1 MTNVETLQEAIEA
14 GLKIFALHA
23 GSGEVVKCWNLED
36 LSEIEWQDGTLEK
49 VSINDLIDFRWE

>member
-14 GLKIFALHA
+14 GLKIYALHA